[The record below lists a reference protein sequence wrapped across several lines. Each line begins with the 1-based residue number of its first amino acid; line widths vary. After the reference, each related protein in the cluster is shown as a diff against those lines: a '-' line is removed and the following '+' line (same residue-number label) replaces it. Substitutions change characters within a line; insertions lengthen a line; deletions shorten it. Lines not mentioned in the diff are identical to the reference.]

1 MTVADL
7 IAALQLHD
15 PNAIVCVMPYSDPVL
30 VDEITTLRKTTVVV
44 NERPDGR
51 RFLWRVYDA
60 VNGTAVPAVALFD
73 GV

>member
-30 VDEITTLRKTTVVV
+30 VDEITTLRKP
-44 NERPDGR
+44 R
-51 RFLWRVYDA
+51 WS
-60 VNGTAVPAVALFD
+60 
-73 GV
+73 

>member
-1 MTVADL
+1 MTVAEL
-7 IAALQLHD
+7 ITALQQHD

-30 VDEITTLRKTTVVV
+30 VDEVTTIRRTDVVV

-60 VNGTAVPAVALFD
+60 VRGTPVPAVALFD
-73 GV
+73 GY